1 MAIIKAPNEQ
11 YNGISATIKFENG
24 IGQTDDKKLI
34 RWFEEHG
41 YAIQKDDKAANDKK
55 GNKKGDKIADSEK
68 DEILAE
74 NIEPE
79 DADEK
84 AE

>member
-24 IGQTDDKKLI
+24 IGLTDDKKLI
-34 RWFEEHG
+34 KWFEEHG

-68 DEILAE
+68 DEIPMDEVESEA
-74 NIEPE
+74 
-79 DADEK
+79 ADEK